1 MMQKKMIK
9 PFLRFAAFFFLF
21 TLRTMSSAELAVVR
35 SCTGSGRTYVGSHTA
50 AFFAARFDLPD
61 VVPVFLVDFELNIFM
76 EASFFLFMLTL

>member
-1 MMQKKMIK
+1 MMAKKIINL
-9 PFLRFAAFFFLF
+9 FLRFAAFFFF
-21 TLRTMSSAELAVVR
+21 FALRTLSSAELAAVR

-50 AFFAARFDLPD
+50 AFFSARFDLPD